1 MTHFKRIWTV
11 LVAALVC
18 ALLVSPLQADP
29 YVLQPGDTLRISIT
43 ELPEM
48 SAQSTIDID
57 GNVQVPRLGLFP
69 AAGKTLAEFDEAVSV
84 ASAGL
89 TIALYNS
96 DGERR
101 QVILGGT
108 ELMVEIVSYR
118 PIYVTGDVA
127 RQGLVDFQPGMTVRT
142 AIASAGG
149 MSTVPVLF
157 EDALQGGPNLL
168 REYQTATLEHA
179 AAVVRLWGID
189 ATLARRADTPR
200 EAPIPVQVAPG
211 ALRQLFDS
219 EQRRVELALRAANV
233 TRGFLRQQ
241 LDYLTDRVARLNEEL
256 DNTAE
261 GLSLEE
267 EDVDRI
273 RQLQERG
280 LAAAAR
286 LSDARQS
293 LLLVSSRVLSVQ
305 DSVAR
310 FTLERD
316 EIGERL
322 NTFDERFEEPL
333 IAERAQVLTQIWTL
347 ESRAANAR
355 RALALNGQAVEA
367 FGVSLEPRI
376 AISIRRG
383 VAPDLTVIEAELDTA
398 VRPGD
403 VIDVDVTYDYAS
415 LQIDPPQTAAIEPEP
430 STLPETPQR
439 QETNE
444 PVPLSLPVAPSPQ
457 PNATGPDVSSNADA
471 PTAPAAAPDPAT
483 QSAALSPNSASPA
496 TTGGSPRGAA
506 TDTAAESAAAPSDPT
521 NSRPDGPP
529 SGPAGDPDVT
539 TAELA
544 PATAPQTGDEVVLVP
559 RPRPEIPE

>member
-1 MTHFKRIWTV
+1 MTHVTRIWAV
-11 LVAALVC
+11 LLAALVC
-18 ALLVSPLQADP
+18 ALLVLPAKAEP

-48 SAQSTIDID
+48 NAESTIDID

-89 TIALYNS
+89 TIALYNNE
-96 DGERR
+96 GERR

-108 ELMVEIVSYR
+108 ELMVEIIRYR

-127 RQGLVDFQPGMTVRT
+127 RQGLVEFQPGMTVRT

-168 REYQTATLEHA
+168 RDYQTATLEHA

-189 ATLARRADTPR
+189 ATLERRADAAR

-219 EQRRVELALRAANV
+219 EQRRVELALRASNV
-233 TRGFLRQQ
+233 TRGFLSQQ

-261 GLSLEE
+261 ALSLEE

-286 LSDARQS
+286 LSDARQA
-293 LLLVSSRVLSVQ
+293 LLLVSSRVLGVQ

-347 ESRAANAR
+347 ESRVANAR

-367 FGVSLEPRI
+367 FGVTLQPQV

-383 VAPDLTVIEAELDTA
+383 VSPDVTIIKAELDTA

-403 VIDVDVTYDYAS
+403 VIDVEVTYDYAS
-415 LQIDPPQTAAIEPEP
+415 LQIDPPQTAALEAEP
-430 STLPETPQR
+430 STLPDTPQPLEQPLEQ
-439 QETNE
+439 QESSE
-444 PVPLSLPVAPSPQ
+444 PAPLPLPLQSALSAEPNLPLPS
-457 PNATGPDVSSNADA
+457 AD
-471 PTAPAAAPDPAT
+471 APAAAAPPT
-483 QSAALSPNSASPA
+483 QDAAIDDNGSPA
-496 TTGGSPRGAA
+496 
-506 TDTAAESAAAPSDPT
+506 DTAE
-521 NSRPDGPP
+521 P
-529 SGPAGDPDVT
+529 SGEAVAGQDETNDAAGISAERSAPPAEPNPLT
-539 TAELA
+539 
-544 PATAPQTGDEVVLVP
+544 ATAPLTSNRDILVP
-559 RPRPEIPE
+559 RRRPELTN